1 MYEFSS
7 GPHVLAA
14 ARPFRLL
21 FAILILAAGFAGAPA
36 RAATPAEQYVT
47 DNVQKGITILDDKS
61 LTKDERRTQFQSFV
75 IGLLDIKIIAEYTL
89 GQYRRGASPGDLAAF
104 DEAFKN
110 YGLAVYQTY
119 FNKFSGQTLQVT
131 GSYVLSPDESIV
143 KTIMI
148 DPNDKKG
155 TKPLEVDFRVAKEG
169 NREVVVDF
177 AVEGVWLREVEKS
190 DFTSFLS
197 QHGGDISALIAMLKK
212 KTEQNSK

>member
-1 MYEFSS
+1 MNKLSF
-7 GPHVLAA
+7 GQRVLGAS
-14 ARPFRLL
+14 RLV
-21 FAILILAAGFAGAPA
+21 FAILVLAAGFAAVPA

-61 LTKDERRTQFQSFV
+61 LTKDQRRTQFQSFV
-75 IGLLDIKIIAEYTL
+75 IALLDIKIISEYTL

-131 GSYVLSPDESIV
+131 GSYAQGPDESVV

-148 DPNDKKG
+148 DPSDKKG

-169 NREVVVDF
+169 AREAVIDF

-190 DFTSFLS
+190 DFTSFLG
-197 QHGGDISALIAMLKK
+197 QHGGDLNALIAMLKK
-212 KTEQNSK
+212 KTEQISK

>member
-1 MYEFSS
+1 MYKLSS
-7 GPHVLAA
+7 GQHVLAA

-21 FAILILAAGFAGAPA
+21 FAVLILAMGFAGAPA
-36 RAATPAEQYVT
+36 RAATPAEQYVN

-61 LTKDERRTQFQSFV
+61 LTKDQRKTQFQSFV
-75 IGLLDIKIIAEYTL
+75 IALLDIKVIAEYTL
-89 GQYRRGASPGDLAAF
+89 GQYRRSASPGDLAAF

-110 YGLAVYQTY
+110 YGLAVYQVY

-131 GSYVLSPDESIV
+131 GSYVLSPDESVV

-148 DPNDKKG
+148 DPADKKG

-169 NREVVVDF
+169 AREAVIDF
-177 AVEGVWLREVEKS
+177 AVEGVWLREVERS
-190 DFTSFLS
+190 DFTSYLG

-212 KTEQNSK
+212 KTDQIK